1 LRRERIVCHNC
12 GNDLEVKWIRAGKM
26 KWVKEGV
33 GSRNGKM
40 LRFFYQKFLRFVK
53 PYPAEQQTKGHRWI
67 YIRIRTLE

>member
-1 LRRERIVCHNC
+1 MRRERIVCHNC

-40 LRFFYQKFLRFVK
+40 LRFFCPKCRRFVK
-53 PYPAEQQTKGHRWI
+53 PYPEGQQSRNIYMDLDKTK
-67 YIRIRTLE
+67 TQ